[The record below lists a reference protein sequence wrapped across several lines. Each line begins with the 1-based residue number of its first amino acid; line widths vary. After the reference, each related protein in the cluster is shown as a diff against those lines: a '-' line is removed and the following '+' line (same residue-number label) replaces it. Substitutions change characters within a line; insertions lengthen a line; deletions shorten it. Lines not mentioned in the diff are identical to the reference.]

1 MHEGLS
7 CTRSWKDM
15 NRASFFRPDWS
26 RSFIAPA
33 LVALLTMTT
42 TSNTALAGE
51 TFRLVSY
58 NIHHG
63 EGMDR
68 KLDLGRIAG
77 FLKAQ
82 QPDVVA
88 LQEVDRNCG
97 RTGKVD
103 QVAELARLTG
113 MTATFQKAMD
123 YDGGEYGICFLTKAV
138 PLESKGI
145 ILPPGGEP
153 RVGQTVKVPAFG
165 GNLTV
170 ANTHLDFAKGAAR
183 LNQAQALLNALGEG
197 PGPVLLAGD
206 FNAVRGDEV
215 MTAVTAA
222 GWAVPVKQ
230 GPAATIPSP
239 KPDREIDFAVCRPTT
254 ALKVLKYTVLDEAVF
269 SDHRAILIEVTL
281 PSPKD

>member
-7 CTRSWKDM
+7 FTRSWKDM
-15 NRASFFRPDWS
+15 NRASFLRSS
-26 RSFIAPA
+26 RSSSLITPA
-33 LVALLTMTT
+33 FLALLAML
-42 TSNTALAGE
+42 TSPSAAPAGE

-68 KLDLGRIAG
+68 KLDLARIAG
-77 FLKAQ
+77 FLKDQ
-82 QPDVVA
+82 QPDAVA
-88 LQEVDRNCG
+88 VQEVDRNCG

-113 MTATFQKAMD
+113 MTATFEKAMD
-123 YDGGEYGICFLTKAV
+123 YDGGEYGICFLTKAA

-165 GNLTV
+165 GTLTV

-183 LNQAQALLNALGEG
+183 LNQAQALLKALAEG

-206 FNAVRGDEV
+206 FNAVRGDDV
-215 MTAVTAA
+215 MTALTTA

-230 GPAATIPSP
+230 GPAATVPSP
-239 KPDREIDFAVCRPTT
+239 QPAREIDFAVFRPST
-254 ALKVLKYTVLDEAVF
+254 ALKVLKYSVLDEALF

-281 PSPKD
+281 PSP

>member
-1 MHEGLS
+1 MHEGISSL
-7 CTRSWKDM
+7 RSWEYM
-15 NRASFFRPDWS
+15 NRASFLRSNWS
-26 RSFIAPA
+26 SFLITPA
-33 LVALLTMTT
+33 LLALLAML
-42 TSNTALAGE
+42 TSPSAAPAGE

-82 QPDVVA
+82 QPDAVA

-123 YDGGEYGICFLTKAV
+123 YDGGEYGICFLTKSA

-165 GNLTV
+165 GTLTV

-183 LNQAQALLNALGEG
+183 LNQAQALLKALAEG

-206 FNAVRGDEV
+206 FNAVRGDDV
-215 MTAVTAA
+215 MTALTTA

-239 KPDREIDFAVCRPTT
+239 QPDREIDFAVFRPST
-254 ALKVLKYTVLDEAVF
+254 ALKVLKYSVLDEALF

-281 PSPKD
+281 PSP

>member
-1 MHEGLS
+1 MHEHLS
-7 CTRSWKDM
+7 RTRSWENM
-15 NRASFFRPDWS
+15 NRSSFFHTNGS
-26 RSFIAPA
+26 RSFITPA
-33 LVALLTMTT
+33 LVALLAMLTS
-42 TSNTALAGE
+42 SNTAPAGE

-68 KLDLGRIAG
+68 KLDLARIAG

-103 QVAELARLTG
+103 QVPELARLTG
-113 MTATFQKAMD
+113 MSATFQKAMD

-165 GNLTV
+165 GTLTV

-183 LNQAQALLNALGEG
+183 LNQAQALLKALGEG
-197 PGPVLLAGD
+197 PGTVLLAGD

-239 KPDREIDFAVCRPTT
+239 HPDREIDFAVFRPST
-254 ALKVLKYTVLDEAVF
+254 ALKVLKYSVLDEAVF

-281 PSPKD
+281 PSP